1 MYVHDEV
8 LSESEEL
15 TRMVNEAVRPSRAR
29 DLPILLT
36 GGFSHDEMITIA
48 ALHHSRPM
56 QVPTFYVPKRLPQVS
71 YPTPRQNKRK
81 IYR

>member
-1 MYVHDEV
+1 MNVF
-8 LSESEEL
+8 
-15 TRMVNEAVRPSRAR
+15 
-29 DLPILLT
+29 LLWS

-48 ALHHSRPM
+48 ALHHTHSM
-56 QVPTFYVPKRLPQVS
+56 QVPSFYEPKRLPQVL